1 MEGDEGAVFDNA
13 TTVEKEVSRPV
24 VLLPAGAQ
32 TFSSASPISVV
43 YAFWKDFDLETW
55 RVQLDDQGLQIGKN
69 QESSLKNR
77 RKLAEST
84 RDFKKASQEE
94 KTKSFPALL
103 KGYQE
108 EVDNLTKRAKF
119 GENAFLNIYQKLY
132 EAPDPAPALS
142 SATELAGKIAE
153 LELENRKMK
162 QELEEY
168 HTETAYLKN
177 QQATVRRLEE
187 RNRLLEQQMEEK
199 VKEIV
204 DMKQRSLAEENQKN
218 LEALNEREKL
228 LQDQLRAATQSVQN
242 MQRLHE
248 YGQSQLFDLQAQ
260 SEEISA
266 AKQSELNLLTDEVDR
281 AQSRLLSLEREKVY
295 SIFHAYGIFVSVMQ
309 LQGNSV
315 RVAEVGTG
323 LQLLLVAVSLDFQ
336 QNLSAFSYHV
346 NHVLC

>member
-1 MEGDEGAVFDNA
+1 L
-13 TTVEKEVSRPV
+13 VS
-24 VLLPAGAQ
+24 L
-32 TFSSASPISVV
+32 F
-43 YAFWKDFDLETW
+43 
-55 RVQLDDQGLQIGKN
+55 
-69 QESSLKNR
+69 
-77 RKLAEST
+77 
-84 RDFKKASQEE
+84 
-94 KTKSFPALL
+94 
-103 KGYQE
+103 
-108 EVDNLTKRAKF
+108 
-119 GENAFLNIYQKLY
+119 
-132 EAPDPAPALS
+132 
-142 SATELAGKIAE
+142 
-153 LELENRKMK
+153 
-162 QELEEY
+162 
-168 HTETAYLKN
+168 
-177 QQATVRRLEE
+177 
-187 RNRLLEQQMEEK
+187 
-199 VKEIV
+199 
-204 DMKQRSLAEENQKN
+204 
-218 LEALNEREKL
+218 REKL